1 MPVSI
6 DHGAGQ
12 EEVDLE
18 PTRMRMAVG
27 EDWWTAQGRNTCV
40 GSVKDHR
47 GDQAG
52 LATPGSRVEGFDI
65 DLLCSE
71 RRGEREI
78 LPLKRKLRQELSYVR
93 GVTQQGFR
101 HWRPENCRLAP
112 REVF

>member
-1 MPVSI
+1 MPVPI

-12 EEVDLE
+12 EEIDLE

-27 EDWWTAQGRNTCV
+27 EDRRLAEGWNTCI
-40 GSVKDHR
+40 SCVKDHR

-65 DLLCSE
+65 DLPCIES
-71 RRGEREI
+71 RGKREI
-78 LPLKRKLRQELSYVR
+78 FPLKRELRQELCYVR

-101 HWRPENCRLAP
+101 HRRPENCRLAP

>member
-1 MPVSI
+1 MSI

-27 EDWWTAQGRNTCV
+27 EDWRLAEGRDTCV
-40 GSVKDHR
+40 SSVKDQR
-47 GDQAG
+47 DDEARLFAPVSG
-52 LATPGSRVEGFDI
+52 VEAFDI

-78 LPLKRKLRQELSYVR
+78 LPLKRKLRQELYYVR

-101 HWRPENCRLAP
+101 HRRPENCRLAP
-112 REVF
+112 CDVF